1 MNFRIS
7 KTLNH
12 RVLLL
17 FVLLL
22 SACASGHQMGRGSS
36 ANEKTED
43 HRAMAAY
50 REKVELLREDLAA
63 LNQQADL
70 LEAGQ
75 VAQTAISYSDQL
87 AEEYQLVRPA
97 VLHNLLIR
105 VGLKDRGVLTEG
117 MRADINVFDPL
128 TVSERQPGPAV
139 GILGTAQYKIKE
151 LDLEPGDPVHALGLD
166 PGRGSLTFRRRT
178 LKVVAVLRSGL
189 HINKMQ
195 QSFPLISPGDDVDS
209 VVSDRDLNR
218 SVEVL
223 PELIQRR
230 NINNRLARFTNCGF
244 LRGG

>member
-105 VGLKDRGVLTEG
+105 VGLKDRGVLKEG

-128 TVSERQPGPAV
+128 TVSERQPELVHDFPNQAPRYIQKANGFKATIV
-139 GILGTAQYKIKE
+139 NGTVSLLDGE
-151 LDLEPGDPVHALGLD
+151 LTGNRAGQ
-166 PGRGSLTFRRRT
+166 
-178 LKVVAVLRSGL
+178 VLRHS
-189 HINKMQ
+189 
-195 QSFPLISPGDDVDS
+195 
-209 VVSDRDLNR
+209 
-218 SVEVL
+218 
-223 PELIQRR
+223 
-230 NINNRLARFTNCGF
+230 A
-244 LRGG
+244 

>member
-50 REKVELLREDLAA
+50 REKVELLREDLAT

-105 VGLKDRGVLTEG
+105 VGLKDRGLCYHWTE
-117 MRADINVFDPL
+117 DL
-128 TVSERQPGPAV
+128 LKQLQS
-139 GILGTAQYKIKE
+139 
-151 LDLEPGDPVHALGLD
+151 LDLKTYQLHWGVAHRGSELREHNSVVITPKGQAFEKGMVLD
-166 PGRGSLTFRRRT
+166 PWRN
-178 LKVVAVLRSGL
+178 SGDL
-189 HINKMQ
+189 YWA
-195 QSFPLISPGDDVDS
+195 LIKT
-209 VVSDRDLNR
+209 DRYPWQER
-218 SVEVL
+218 PPSEW
-223 PELIQRR
+223 
-230 NINNRLARFTNCGF
+230 
-244 LRGG
+244 